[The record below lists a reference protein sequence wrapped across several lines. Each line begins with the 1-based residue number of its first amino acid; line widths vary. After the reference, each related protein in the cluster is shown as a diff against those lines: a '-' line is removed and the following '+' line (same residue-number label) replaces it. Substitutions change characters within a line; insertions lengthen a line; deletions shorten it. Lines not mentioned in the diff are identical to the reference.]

1 MSELAADK
9 QNYVR
14 PRDSWTQLTCPT
26 LSAGHNGGSKSEFWI
41 SIKLFTK
48 SSQRHIQSNSNIRNV
63 HLCIRLYVCA
73 NAKHPLPKVQK
84 TPNQRVNR

>member
-26 LSAGHNGGSKSEFWI
+26 LSAGHNGGSKSEFSI

-48 SSQRHIQSNSNIRNV
+48 SSPSGGLIFVEKNTV
-63 HLCIRLYVCA
+63 L
-73 NAKHPLPKVQK
+73 
-84 TPNQRVNR
+84 